1 MFSAFLERAIIYAYG
16 NIDYLWHATIRGMR
30 IGIFADYTLPHIG
43 GVETSIYH
51 QHHALKAAGHQVF
64 IISPPMRG
72 AGKINDHIEDIVRV
86 KSRPQLFYDGMG
98 LYLYSKKLFAQLD
111 ELKLDVVHVES
122 EFSFGSTAV
131 RYARSRGLP
140 CLYTAHTFYTLQIEV
155 FMRFPRIMA
164 ITSRLAQ
171 MVYLRGANRKP
182 RFKPVDELYDIPCH
196 TWAQKQILRYWI
208 NFAASVDAVI
218 GPSQRMVE
226 YVRHY
231 APKNNYYLI
240 PNPFAGPITDAHKV
254 AKPVHRPLKI
264 MTSAVMRPEKR
275 PDVFITA
282 ISLLSPEQRS
292 QIKVDMYGG
301 GLWLDKMK
309 KLVKKLDLQD
319 TITLHGAVDN
329 QVIQKALIDSDV
341 SVSCSIGFDNQPMTI
356 LEAVH
361 AGAAIMY
368 CDKYLREGTNGGNSL
383 LVGPNGQD
391 FAKGISWLIANP
403 DKIEKMKQ
411 ASKKLSYELGYSA
424 YVKRYEE
431 ILAGL
436 K

>member
-1 MFSAFLERAIIYAYG
+1 
-16 NIDYLWHATIRGMR
+16 MR

-51 QHHALKAAGHQVF
+51 QHHALKAAGHDVL
-64 IISPPMRG
+64 IISPPMQG

-86 KSRPQLFYDGMG
+86 KSRPQFFYDGMG
-98 LYLYSKKLFAQLD
+98 LYLYKRNLFKELD
-111 ELKLDVVHVES
+111 KLKLDVVHVES

-155 FMRFPRIMA
+155 FMRFPRLMA

-171 MVYLRGANRKP
+171 VVYLRGANRRPK
-182 RFKPVDELYDIPCH
+182 FKPVNNLYDIPCR

-208 NFAASVDAVI
+208 NFAGSVDAVL

-226 YVRHY
+226 YISHY
-231 APKNNYYLI
+231 VPNLSYTLI

-254 AKPVHRPLKI
+254 AKPTHAPIKI

-282 ISLLSPEQRS
+282 ISLLTPEQRS
-292 QIKVDMYGG
+292 KITVDMYGG
-301 GLWLDKMK
+301 GLWLSKMQ
-309 KLVKKLDLQD
+309 KLVKKLNLQD

-329 QVIQKALIDSDV
+329 QVIQQALIDSDV

-368 CDKYLREGTNGGNSL
+368 CDKYLREGTSGGNSL
-383 LVGPNGQD
+383 LVGPSSQD
-391 FAKGISWLIANP
+391 FAKGINWLIDNP
-403 DKIEKMKQ
+403 DKIYKMKQ
-411 ASKKLSYELGYSA
+411 ASKRLAHELGYAA
-424 YVKRYEE
+424 YVKRFEA
-431 ILAGL
+431 ILDRL